1 MPLLIIA
8 FALLLSQVS
17 PIPMLLDAGG
27 VRRLPAGSG
36 WLVTLVPSYGI
47 PLLVSWWSLRKLN
60 VRPFIA
66 KLPQGL
72 RLLRIGMTMFLL
84 CCLLAAARG
93 ALLDFLSLRVEVLLV
108 LFQLT
113 TRAYLVAGVLT
124 ALCVELPRAKL
135 GAMVHPCP
143 S

>member
-27 VRRLPAGSG
+27 VGRSPASLG
-36 WLVTLVPSYGI
+36 WLITLVLSYGI
-47 PLLVSWWSLRKLN
+47 PLLVSWWSLDKLN
-60 VRPFIA
+60 VRPFTA

-72 RLLRIGMTMFLL
+72 RLLRVGMALFAIYCLIG
-84 CCLLAAARG
+84 AERAS
-93 ALLDFLSLRVEVLLV
+93 LLDFLAYRANAAQALFLLA
-108 LFQLT
+108 

-124 ALCVELPRAKL
+124 ALCIELPRARL